1 MHSPLG
7 MWRVSLE
14 RMRVDWPI
22 VGAAWLITL
31 LAATLLAAGP
41 IYSSAVSLAG
51 LHRVLADA
59 PVPDA
64 NVAVTLRAD
73 VADAQAIDTTV
84 SRALRDAMGDLP
96 TGGPLERAVEHLCA
110 PRPGPGRGARSGRA
124 RLRGRDRGA
133 RWPGGGSLAG
143 GRGRLGADWCR
154 GSGRGACRRDARVG
168 GRRAGADQ
176 PARRQHGGQHPGL
189 GHLSRHRPTD
199 PFWWEDAALAGRISD
214 RYRTIGPLHL
224 PDPPA
229 GRFAVGIAAVLA
241 IGIVVAYLRP
251 ILH

>member
-1 MHSPLG
+1 

-59 PVPDA
+59 PVADA
-64 NVAVTLRAD
+64 NIEVTLRAE

-96 TGGPLERAVEHLCA
+96 TEVRWSGQSNTFALPGQDPDEVRDLAVLGFADGVEEHASLVE
-110 PRPGPGRGARSGRA
+110 GA
-124 RLRGRDRGA
+124 
-133 RWPGGGSLAG
+133 WP
-143 GRGRLGADWCR
+143 AD
-154 GSGRGACRRDARVG
+154 A
-168 GRRAGADQ
+168 AGA
-176 PARRQHGGQHPGL
+176 
-189 GHLSRHRPTD
+189 
-199 PFWWEDAALAGRISD
+199 E
-214 RYRTIGPLHL
+214 
-224 PDPPA
+224 PD
-229 GRFAVGIAAVLA
+229 
-241 IGIVVAYLRP
+241 
-251 ILH
+251 

>member
-59 PVPDA
+59 PVADA
-64 NVAVTLRAD
+64 NVEVTLRAE

-84 SRALRDAMGDLP
+84 SRALRDAMGDLSTEIRWSGHSNTFALP
-96 TGGPLERAVEHLCA
+96 GQDPDEVRDLAVLGFMDGVEEHASLVEGA
-110 PRPGPGRGARSGRA
+110 WPAEAVGAQPIDVAVSEEAATEMRGAVGDELELTS
-124 RLRGRDRGA
+124 RLD
-133 RWPGGGSLAG
+133 AG
-143 GRGRLGADWCR
+143 MV
-154 GSGRGACRRDARVG
+154 VG
-168 GRRAGADQ
+168 VRIAG
-176 PARRQHGGQHPGL
+176 
-189 GHLSRHRPTD
+189 
-199 PFWWEDAALAGRISD
+199 I
-214 RYRTIGPLHL
+214 Y
-224 PDPPA
+224 
-229 GRFAVGIAAVLA
+229 
-241 IGIVVAYLRP
+241 
-251 ILH
+251 

>member
-1 MHSPLG
+1 

-59 PVPDA
+59 PVADA
-64 NVAVTLRAD
+64 NIEVTLRAD

-96 TGGPLERAVEHLCA
+96 TEVRWSGQSNTFALPGQDPDEVRDLAVLGFA
-110 PRPGPGRGARSGRA
+110 DG
-124 RLRGRDRGA
+124 DRGA
-133 RWPGGGSLAG
+133 RQPGRGGVAG
-143 GRGRLGADWCR
+143 GRGRRGAD
-154 GSGRGACRRDARVG
+154 
-168 GRRAGADQ
+168 
-176 PARRQHGGQHPGL
+176 
-189 GHLSRHRPTD
+189 
-199 PFWWEDAALAGRISD
+199 
-214 RYRTIGPLHL
+214 
-224 PDPPA
+224 
-229 GRFAVGIAAVLA
+229 
-241 IGIVVAYLRP
+241 
-251 ILH
+251 